1 MWIFFTINITESHD
15 LRLVKS
21 EDGEWEI
28 LRNFREGGPTVSCK
42 WIFYLWRVSTPN
54 PHVVQEPI
62 VCVCVC
68 VYTYM
73 YVFMFFKIGIG
84 SLRVIEVGESQSGVC
99 KQENQ
104 ESQWYNL
111 VSAWRLENEKLWC
124 LRTGK
129 EECSSPRT
137 GNEFILCFPFCS
149 ICAPVDG
156 WGGFLLSVFWI
167 KC

>member
-1 MWIFFTINITESHD
+1 MLKLKFHGESAP
-15 LRLVKS
+15 LTLMLFKS
-21 EDGEWEI
+21 Q
-28 LRNFREGGPTVSCK
+28 LCVC
-42 WIFYLWRVSTPN
+42 
-54 PHVVQEPI
+54 

-111 VSAWRLENEKLWC
+111 VSA
-124 LRTGK
+124 
-129 EECSSPRT
+129 
-137 GNEFILCFPFCS
+137 
-149 ICAPVDG
+149 
-156 WGGFLLSVFWI
+156 
-167 KC
+167 